1 MRMRFG
7 TCVVVVLAATV
18 SGGSTATAADVL
30 KVAVGQCGN
39 WDSSPIQMGDGAGIY
54 AKHGIAIEAVCTQ
67 GTGET
72 QQAVISGS
80 ADIGI
85 GIGTLGG
92 LGAFSKG
99 APIRIISGSATGNAD
114 FWFVKADSPLK
125 AIKDATDA
133 TTIAYST
140 NGSSTH
146 AVVLGLIPE
155 TGLKGKPPAPRDPG
169 LRERPRPPGGP
180 AATLTVALSGQVD
193 IGWTSPPL
201 GFDMLDDGRI
211 RIFARANDVPSL
223 KGQTIRVNIA
233 NANSLKA
240 RRDVFVRFIKAFGE
254 TIDWMYSADPK
265 ALEAYVAFRKTT
277 PRNAMRLCDEF
288 FAKSA
293 LDPSTVKG
301 LDGLMTEAV
310 NLKFMA
316 RVLTPDELAEFVQ
329 VP

>member
-1 MRMRFG
+1 MRGRFV
-7 TCVVVVLAATV
+7 TCVAVTLAAV
-18 SGGSTATAADVL
+18 AAGGSTGSAADVL

-39 WDSSPIQMGDGAGIY
+39 WDSSPVQLGDGAGIY

-85 GIGTLGG
+85 GIGTLGA

-114 FWFVKADSPLK
+114 FWFVKADSRLK
-125 AIKDATDA
+125 AIKDTTDA

-146 AVVLGLIPE
+146 AVVLGLIRE
-155 TGLKGKPPAPRDPG
+155 LGLKGKPVAT
-169 LRERPRPPGGP
+169 GGP

-223 KGQTIRVNIA
+223 KGQTIRVNTA
-233 NANSLKA
+233 NANALKE
-240 RRDVFVRFIKAFGE
+240 RRDVFVRFMKAFGE
-254 TIDWMYSADPK
+254 TIDWMYSSDPK

-277 PRNAMRLCDEF
+277 PRNATRLRDEF
-288 FAKSA
+288 FPKSA
-293 LDPSTVKG
+293 LDPNIVKG
-301 LDGLMTEAV
+301 MDGLMTEAV
-310 NLKFMA
+310 NLKYMS
-316 RVLTPDELAEFVQ
+316 RVLTPAELAEFVQ
-329 VP
+329 VPLR

>member
-1 MRMRFG
+1 MNRIG
-7 TCVVVVLAATV
+7 VCVVLAAAAV
-18 SGGSTATAADVL
+18 LAGVGAASAADVL
-30 KVAVGQCGN
+30 KIAVGQCGN
-39 WDSSPIQMGDGAGIY
+39 WDSSPVQLGDGAGIF
-54 AKHGIAIEAVCTQ
+54 AKHGITIEAVCTQ

-80 ADIGI
+80 ADVGI
-85 GIGTLGG
+85 GVGTLGA

-114 FWFVKADSPLK
+114 YWFVKGDSPLK
-125 AIKDATDA
+125 TLKDTTDS

-146 AVVLGLIPE
+146 AVALGLIRE
-155 TGLKGKPPAPRDPG
+155 LGAKGKPTST
-169 LRERPRPPGGP
+169 GGP

-211 RIFARANDVPSL
+211 RIIARSNDVPSL
-223 KGQTIRVNIA
+223 AGQTIRVNVA
-233 NANSLKA
+233 NANSLAA
-240 RRDVFVRFIKAFGE
+240 RHDVFVRFMKGFGE
-254 TIDWMYSADPK
+254 TIDWMYSSDPK
-265 ALEAYVAFRKTT
+265 ALEAYAAFRKTSL
-277 PRNAMRLCDEF
+277 RNATRLRDEF

-293 LDPSTVKG
+293 VDPNSVKG
-301 LDGLMTEAV
+301 MDGLMAEAV

-316 RVLTPDELAEFVQ
+316 RPLTVTELAEFVQ
-329 VP
+329 VPLK